1 MLLLSAC
8 AGSVRIATPD
18 PERAAEVAPP
28 VVPPGEASCKGAPC
42 LSDRETADLLAD
54 YAAAL
59 DVANGK
65 LAWLRDWILG
75 VRKRHPVK

>member
-18 PERAAEVAPP
+18 PDRAAEVAPP
-28 VVPPGEASCKGAPC
+28 AVPVGEATCNGTPC
-42 LSDRETADLLAD
+42 LSDRETAGLLAD
-54 YAAAL
+54 FAAAL

-65 LAWLRDWILG
+65 LAWLRDWILEA
-75 VRKRHPVK
+75 RKPHRKH